1 MTDWLSPTDLA
12 PLQPLL
18 IPLER
23 AEQIPFLLSVP
34 IMDQPV
40 EKRRVSPGGERKT
53 WHRSH
58 VDLRPEPAMLGP
70 ATPHRLAE
78 LIAISLGPR

>member
-1 MTDWLSPTDLA
+1 
-12 PLQPLL
+12 
-18 IPLER
+18 
-23 AEQIPFLLSVP
+23 
-34 IMDQPV
+34 MDQPV

-53 WHRSH
+53 RHRSH

-70 ATPHRLAE
+70 ATPHRLAA